1 MNGISRTGL
10 SFDRRVRIEAGAA
23 SKFIK
28 RSEILGEGRFQTLV
42 REHVGVLHRIARAF
56 AAGADQHD
64 LLQELL
70 LALWRAAPS
79 FRGDSA
85 EKTFIFRVA
94 HNRALSWRR
103 SEARRRNRQSEY
115 ERLRVEEAAGEDPQI
130 EQLYAAI
137 RKLESVDRSLML
149 LSLEG
154 QSYAEIAAIHGISET
169 NVGARLT
176 RARKRLT
183 QLMENDDGL

>member
-1 MNGISRTGL
+1 VS
-10 SFDRRVRIEAGAA
+10 
-23 SKFIK
+23 
-28 RSEILGEGRFQTLV
+28 
-42 REHVGVLHRIARAF
+42 EHVAVLHRIARAF
-56 AAGADQHD
+56 AVGADQHD

-103 SEARRRNRQSEY
+103 SEMRRRNRQSEY

-130 EQLYAAI
+130 ERLYAAI

-176 RARKRLT
+176 RARKKLT

>member
-1 MNGISRTGL
+1 MG
-10 SFDRRVRIEAGAA
+10 DE
-23 SKFIK
+23 
-28 RSEILGEGRFQTLV
+28 RFQTLV

-56 AAGADQHD
+56 AVGADQHD

-103 SEARRRNRQSEY
+103 SEARRRHRQSEY
-115 ERLRVEEAAGEDPQI
+115 ERLRVEEVTGEDPLI
-130 EQLYAAI
+130 ERLYAAI
-137 RKLESVDRSLML
+137 RSLESVDRSLML

-154 QSYAEIAAIHGISET
+154 QSYAEIAALHGISET

-176 RARKRLT
+176 RARRKLT
-183 QLMENDDGL
+183 QLTESDNGL